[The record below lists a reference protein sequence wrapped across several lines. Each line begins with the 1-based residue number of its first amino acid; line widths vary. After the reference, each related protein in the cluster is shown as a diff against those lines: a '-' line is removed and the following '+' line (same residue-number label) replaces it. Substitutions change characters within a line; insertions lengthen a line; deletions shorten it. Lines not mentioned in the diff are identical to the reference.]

1 MSLKRLYRHMNREIE
16 QIDRF
21 LSTRVHTEHPIIE
34 AASQQLLDA
43 GGKRIRPAFVLLSA
57 GFGGGNDIRLTK
69 VAASLELIHMAS
81 LVHDDVIDDA
91 TLRRGK
97 PTVMERY
104 DENVA
109 MYTGNTLFGEAIRL
123 VSEVDSPQVMQIMAE
138 TMELI
143 CIGEIN
149 QIQDQYDW
157 SQSPKR
163 YLDRIARKTALLIE
177 TSCAAGA
184 VVSGASPDVVKQ
196 LRLFGYDIGMA
207 FQMTDDLLDF
217 TAKSFQLGKPV
228 GEDLKHGH
236 KTLPLFYSSEDAGFY
251 GRLQQVTNA
260 SNEEMTRTLVR
271 EVQRNGSLERSQ
283 RTIDRYVDRAIQ
295 RLESLPDIQDKR
307 SLIEIAEYIGKRKW

>member
-21 LSTRVHTEHPIIE
+21 LSTRVQTDHPVIE
-34 AASQQLLDA
+34 AASKQLLDA

-57 GFGGGNDIRLTK
+57 GFGQTKDIRLTK

-104 DENVA
+104 DERVA

-123 VSEVDSPQVMQIMAE
+123 VSEIDSPDVMQIMAD

-143 CIGEIN
+143 CVGEIN

-157 SQSPKR
+157 AQSPKR

-236 KTLPLFYSSEDAGFY
+236 KTLPLFYSAENPEFFD
-251 GRLQQVTNA
+251 RLQQVSHSSDYALTH
-260 SNEEMTRTLVR
+260 TLVR
-271 EVQRNGSLERSQ
+271 EVQRNGTLERSQ
-283 RTIDRYVDRAIQ
+283 RTIDRYVSRAIR
-295 RLESLPDIQDKR
+295 RLDGLPDVVDKR

>member
-21 LSTRVHTEHPIIE
+21 LSTRVHTDHPVIE
-34 AASQQLLDA
+34 AASKQLLDA

-57 GFGGGNDIRLTK
+57 GFGQAKDIRLTK

-104 DENVA
+104 DEQVA

-123 VSEVDSPQVMQIMAE
+123 VSEVDSPRVMQIMAD

-157 SQSPKR
+157 GQSPKR

-184 VVSGASPDVVKQ
+184 VVSGASPEVVKQ

-236 KTLPLFYSSEDAGFY
+236 KTLPLFYSAEDPEFFD
-251 GRLQQVTNA
+251 RLQQVNQSSDYAT
-260 SNEEMTRTLVR
+260 THTLVR
-271 EVQRNGSLERSQ
+271 EVQRNGTLERSQ
-283 RTIDRYVDRAIQ
+283 RTIDRYVNRAIQ
-295 RLESLPDIQDKR
+295 RLDGLPDVPDKR

>member
-1 MSLKRLYRHMNREIE
+1 MNREIE

-21 LSTRVHTEHPIIE
+21 LSTRVQTDHPVIE
-34 AASQQLLDA
+34 AASKQLLDA

-57 GFGGGNDIRLTK
+57 GFGQTKDIRLTK

-104 DENVA
+104 DERVA

-123 VSEVDSPQVMQIMAE
+123 VSEIDSPDVMQIMAD

-143 CIGEIN
+143 CVGEIN

-157 SQSPKR
+157 AQSPKR

-236 KTLPLFYSSEDAGFY
+236 KTLPLFYSAENPEFFD
-251 GRLQQVTNA
+251 RLQQVSHSSDYALTH
-260 SNEEMTRTLVR
+260 TLVR
-271 EVQRNGSLERSQ
+271 EVQRNGALERSQ
-283 RTIDRYVDRAIQ
+283 RTIDRYVNRAIR
-295 RLESLPDIQDKR
+295 RLDGLPDVADKR

>member
-1 MSLKRLYRHMNREIE
+1 MNREIE

-21 LSTRVHTEHPIIE
+21 LSTRVQTDHPVIE
-34 AASQQLLDA
+34 AASKQLLDA

-57 GFGGGNDIRLTK
+57 GFGQTKDIRLTK

-104 DENVA
+104 DERVA

-123 VSEVDSPQVMQIMAE
+123 VSEIDSPDVMQIMAD

-143 CIGEIN
+143 CVGEIN

-157 SQSPKR
+157 TQSPKR

-236 KTLPLFYSSEDAGFY
+236 KTLPLFYSAENPEFFD
-251 GRLQQVTNA
+251 RLQQVSHSSDYALTH
-260 SNEEMTRTLVR
+260 TLVR
-271 EVQRNGSLERSQ
+271 EVQRNGTLERSQ
-283 RTIDRYVDRAIQ
+283 RTIDRYVNRAIR
-295 RLESLPDIQDKR
+295 RLDGLPDVVDKR

>member
-21 LSTRVHTEHPIIE
+21 LSTRVQTDHPVIE
-34 AASQQLLDA
+34 AASKQLLDA

-57 GFGGGNDIRLTK
+57 GFGQTKDIRLTK

-104 DENVA
+104 DERVA

-123 VSEVDSPQVMQIMAE
+123 VSEIDSPNVMQIMAD

-143 CIGEIN
+143 CVGEIN

-157 SQSPKR
+157 AQSPKR

-236 KTLPLFYSSEDAGFY
+236 KTLPLFYSAENPEFFD
-251 GRLQQVTNA
+251 RLQQVSHSSDYALTH
-260 SNEEMTRTLVR
+260 TLVR
-271 EVQRNGSLERSQ
+271 EVQRNGTLERSQ
-283 RTIDRYVDRAIQ
+283 RTIDRYVNRAIR
-295 RLESLPDIQDKR
+295 RLDGLPDVVDKR

>member
-1 MSLKRLYRHMNREIE
+1 MSLKRLYRRMNREIE

-21 LSTRVHTEHPIIE
+21 LSTRVQTDHPVIE
-34 AASQQLLDA
+34 AASKQLLDA

-57 GFGGGNDIRLTK
+57 GFGQTKDIRLTK

-104 DENVA
+104 DERVA

-123 VSEVDSPQVMQIMAE
+123 VSEIDSPDVMQIMAD

-143 CIGEIN
+143 CVGEIN

-157 SQSPKR
+157 AQSPKR

-236 KTLPLFYSSEDAGFY
+236 KTLPLFYSAENPEFFD
-251 GRLQQVTNA
+251 RLQQVSHSSDYALTH
-260 SNEEMTRTLVR
+260 TLVR
-271 EVQRNGSLERSQ
+271 EVQRNGTLERSQ
-283 RTIDRYVDRAIQ
+283 RTIDRYVNRAIR
-295 RLESLPDIQDKR
+295 RLDGLPDVADKR

>member
-21 LSTRVHTEHPIIE
+21 LSTRVQTDHPVIE
-34 AASQQLLDA
+34 AASKQLLDA

-57 GFGGGNDIRLTK
+57 GFGQTKDFRLTK

-104 DENVA
+104 DERVA

-123 VSEVDSPQVMQIMAE
+123 VSEIDSPDVMQIMAD

-143 CIGEIN
+143 CVGEIN

-157 SQSPKR
+157 AQSPKR

-236 KTLPLFYSSEDAGFY
+236 KTLPLFYSAENPEFFD
-251 GRLQQVTNA
+251 RLQQVSHSSDYALTH
-260 SNEEMTRTLVR
+260 TLVR
-271 EVQRNGSLERSQ
+271 EVQRNGTLERSQ
-283 RTIDRYVDRAIQ
+283 RTIDRYVNRAIR
-295 RLESLPDIQDKR
+295 RLDGLPDVVDKR

>member
-21 LSTRVHTEHPIIE
+21 LSTRVQTEHPVIE
-34 AASQQLLDA
+34 AASKQLLDA

-57 GFGGGNDIRLTK
+57 GFGQTKDIRLTK

-104 DENVA
+104 DERVA

-123 VSEVDSPQVMQIMAE
+123 VSEIDSPDVMQIMAD

-143 CIGEIN
+143 CVGEIN

-157 SQSPKR
+157 AQSPKR

-236 KTLPLFYSSEDAGFY
+236 KTLPLFYSAENPEFFD
-251 GRLQQVTNA
+251 RLQQVSHSSDYALTH
-260 SNEEMTRTLVR
+260 TLVR
-271 EVQRNGSLERSQ
+271 EVQRNGTLERSQ
-283 RTIDRYVDRAIQ
+283 RTIDRYVNRAIR
-295 RLESLPDIQDKR
+295 RLDGLPDVADKR

>member
-21 LSTRVHTEHPIIE
+21 LSTRVQTDHPVIE
-34 AASQQLLDA
+34 AASKQLLDA

-57 GFGGGNDIRLTK
+57 GFGQTKDIRLTK

-104 DENVA
+104 DERVA

-123 VSEVDSPQVMQIMAE
+123 VSEIDSPDVMQIMAD

-143 CIGEIN
+143 CVGEIN

-157 SQSPKR
+157 AQSPKR

-236 KTLPLFYSSEDAGFY
+236 KTLPLFYSAENPEFFD
-251 GRLQQVTNA
+251 RLQQVSHSSDYALTH
-260 SNEEMTRTLVR
+260 TLVR
-271 EVQRNGSLERSQ
+271 EVQRNGTLERSQ
-283 RTIDRYVDRAIQ
+283 RTIDRYVNRAIR
-295 RLESLPDIQDKR
+295 RLDGLPDVADKR

>member
-21 LSTRVHTEHPIIE
+21 LSTRVHTEHPVIE
-34 AASQQLLDA
+34 AASKQLLDA

-57 GFGGGNDIRLTK
+57 GFGGSNDIRLTK

-104 DENVA
+104 DESVA

-123 VSEVDSPQVMQIMAE
+123 VSEVDSPQVMKIMAE

-157 SQSPKR
+157 AQSPKR

-236 KTLPLFYSSEDAGFY
+236 KTLPLFYSSEDLAFY
-251 GRLQQVTNA
+251 NRLQQVTNV
-260 SNEEMTRTLVR
+260 SNEEMTRMLVR
-271 EVQRNGSLERSQ
+271 EVQRNGSLDRSQ

-295 RLESLPDIQDKR
+295 RLDRLPDIQDKR

>member
-1 MSLKRLYRHMNREIE
+1 MSLKRLYRHMNREID

-21 LSTRVHTEHPIIE
+21 LSTRIHTDHPVID
-34 AASQQLLDA
+34 AASRQLLDA

-57 GFGGGNDIRLTK
+57 AFGQDNDIRLTK

-104 DENVA
+104 DERVA

-123 VSEVDSPQVMQIMAE
+123 VSEVDSPEVMQIMAE

-157 SQSPKR
+157 AQSPKR

-236 KTLPLFYSSEDAGFY
+236 KTLPLFYSAEDPLFY
-251 GRLQQVTNA
+251 DRLKQVTQTSGYELTQA
-260 SNEEMTRTLVR
+260 LVR
-271 EVQRNGSLERSQ
+271 EVQRNGTLERSQ
-283 RTIDRYVDRAIQ
+283 RTIDRYVRRAIE
-295 RLESLPDIQDKR
+295 RLEPLPDVPDKR

>member
-21 LSTRVHTEHPIIE
+21 LSTRVQTDHPVIE
-34 AASQQLLDA
+34 AASKQLLDA

-57 GFGGGNDIRLTK
+57 GFGQTKDIRLTK

-104 DENVA
+104 DERVA

-123 VSEVDSPQVMQIMAE
+123 VSEIDSPDVMQIMAD

-143 CIGEIN
+143 CVGEIN

-157 SQSPKR
+157 AQSPKR

-236 KTLPLFYSSEDAGFY
+236 KTLPLFYSAENPEFFD
-251 GRLQQVTNA
+251 RLQQVSHSSDYALTH
-260 SNEEMTRTLVR
+260 TLVR
-271 EVQRNGSLERSQ
+271 EVQRNGTLERSQ
-283 RTIDRYVDRAIQ
+283 RTIDRYVNRAIR
-295 RLESLPDIQDKR
+295 RLDGLPDVVDKR

>member
-1 MSLKRLYRHMNREIE
+1 MSLKRLYRHMNREVE
-16 QIDRF
+16 HIDRF
-21 LSTRVHTEHPIIE
+21 LSTRIHTDHPVIE
-34 AASQQLLDA
+34 AASKQLLDA

-57 GFGGGNDIRLTK
+57 GFGQNKDIRLTK

-91 TLRRGK
+91 SLRRGK

-104 DENVA
+104 DESVA

-123 VSEVDSPQVMQIMAE
+123 VSEVDSPEVMQIMSQ

-184 VVSGASPDVVKQ
+184 VISGASPEVVKQ

-236 KTLPLFYSSEDAGFY
+236 KTLPLLYSAEDTSFYE
-251 GRLQQVTNA
+251 RLQRV
-260 SNEEMTRTLVR
+260 SNTTGHEYTTSLVR
-271 EVQRNGSLERSQ
+271 EVQRNGTLERSQ
-283 RTIDRYVDRAIQ
+283 RTIDRYVKRAIG
-295 RLESLPDIQDKR
+295 RLATLPDLPDKR

>member
-21 LSTRVHTEHPIIE
+21 LSTRVQTDHPVIE
-34 AASQQLLDA
+34 AASKQLLDA

-57 GFGGGNDIRLTK
+57 GFGQTKDIRLTK

-104 DENVA
+104 DERVA

-123 VSEVDSPQVMQIMAE
+123 VSEIDSPDVMQIMAD

-143 CIGEIN
+143 CVGEIN

-157 SQSPKR
+157 AQSPKR

-184 VVSGASPDVVKQ
+184 VVSGASSDVVKQ

-236 KTLPLFYSSEDAGFY
+236 KTLPLFYSAENPEFFD
-251 GRLQQVTNA
+251 RLQQVSHSSDYALTH
-260 SNEEMTRTLVR
+260 TLVR
-271 EVQRNGSLERSQ
+271 EVQRNGTLERSQ
-283 RTIDRYVDRAIQ
+283 RTIDHYVNRAIR
-295 RLESLPDIQDKR
+295 RLDGLPDVVDKR

>member
-21 LSTRVHTEHPIIE
+21 LSTRVQTDHPVIE
-34 AASQQLLDA
+34 AASKQLLEA

-57 GFGGGNDIRLTK
+57 GFGQTKDIRLTK

-104 DENVA
+104 DERVA

-123 VSEVDSPQVMQIMAE
+123 VSEIDSPDVMQIMAD

-143 CIGEIN
+143 CVGEIN

-157 SQSPKR
+157 AQSPKR

-236 KTLPLFYSSEDAGFY
+236 KTLPLFYSAENPEFFD
-251 GRLQQVTNA
+251 RLQQVSHSSDYALTH
-260 SNEEMTRTLVR
+260 TLVR
-271 EVQRNGSLERSQ
+271 EVQRNGTLERSQ
-283 RTIDRYVDRAIQ
+283 RTIDRYVNRAIR
-295 RLESLPDIQDKR
+295 RLDGLPDVADKR

>member
-16 QIDRF
+16 QIDRY
-21 LSTRVHTEHPIIE
+21 LATRVRTDHPTIE
-34 AASQQLLDA
+34 AASRQLLDA

-57 GFGGGNDIRLTK
+57 GFGQHRDERLTQ
-69 VAASLELIHMAS
+69 VASSLELIHMAS

-91 TLRRGK
+91 LLRRGK

-104 DENVA
+104 DESVA

-123 VSEVDSPQVMQIMAE
+123 VSEIDSPDVMALMAD
-138 TMELI
+138 TMERI

-184 VVSGASPDVVKQ
+184 IVSGAPAETVNQ
-196 LRLFGYDIGMA
+196 LRRFGYDIGMA

-236 KTLPLFYSSEDAGFY
+236 KTLPLLYSSENPQFFERLRQIDATS
-251 GRLQQVTNA
+251 QTETTMA
-260 SNEEMTRTLVR
+260 LVR

-283 RTIDRYVDRAIQ
+283 QTIDRYVTRAIQ
-295 RLESLPDIQDKR
+295 RLDGLPDVKDKQ

>member
-1 MSLKRLYRHMNREIE
+1 MNREIE

-21 LSTRVHTEHPIIE
+21 LSTRVQTDHPVIE
-34 AASQQLLDA
+34 AASKQLLDA

-57 GFGGGNDIRLTK
+57 GFGQTKDIRLTK

-104 DENVA
+104 DERVA

-123 VSEVDSPQVMQIMAE
+123 VSEIDSPNVMQIMAD

-143 CIGEIN
+143 CVGEIN

-157 SQSPKR
+157 AQSPKR

-236 KTLPLFYSSEDAGFY
+236 KTLPLFYSAENPEFFD
-251 GRLQQVTNA
+251 RLQQVSHSSDYALTH
-260 SNEEMTRTLVR
+260 TLVR
-271 EVQRNGSLERSQ
+271 EVQRNGTLERSQ
-283 RTIDRYVDRAIQ
+283 RTIDRYVNRAIR
-295 RLESLPDIQDKR
+295 RLDGLPDVVDKR

>member
-21 LSTRVHTEHPIIE
+21 LSTRVHTEHPVIE
-34 AASQQLLDA
+34 AASKQLLDA

-57 GFGGGNDIRLTK
+57 GFGTGNDIRLTK

-104 DENVA
+104 DESVA

-123 VSEVDSPQVMQIMAE
+123 VSEVDSPEVMQIMAE

-157 SQSPKR
+157 AQSPKR

-236 KTLPLFYSSEDAGFY
+236 KTLPLFYSSEDPVFY
-251 GRLQQVTNA
+251 ERLQQVTNA
-260 SNEEMTRTLVR
+260 SNDEMTRTLVR
-271 EVQRNGSLERSQ
+271 EVQRNGTLERSQ
-283 RTIDRYVDRAIQ
+283 RTIDRYVSRAIQ
-295 RLESLPDIQDKR
+295 RLDSLPDIQDKR

>member
-1 MSLKRLYRHMNREIE
+1 MNREIE

-21 LSTRVHTEHPIIE
+21 LSTRVQTDHPVIE
-34 AASQQLLDA
+34 AASKQLLEA

-57 GFGGGNDIRLTK
+57 GFGQTKDIRLTK

-104 DENVA
+104 DERVA

-123 VSEVDSPQVMQIMAE
+123 VSEIDSPDVMQIMAD

-143 CIGEIN
+143 CVGEIN

-157 SQSPKR
+157 AQSPKR

-236 KTLPLFYSSEDAGFY
+236 KTLPLFYSAENPEFFD
-251 GRLQQVTNA
+251 RLQQVSHSSDYALTH
-260 SNEEMTRTLVR
+260 TLVR
-271 EVQRNGSLERSQ
+271 EVQRNGTLERSQ
-283 RTIDRYVDRAIQ
+283 RTIDRYVNRAIR
-295 RLESLPDIQDKR
+295 RLDGLPDVVDKR

>member
-21 LSTRVHTEHPIIE
+21 LSTRVQTDHPVIE
-34 AASQQLLDA
+34 AASKQLLDA

-57 GFGGGNDIRLTK
+57 GFGQTKDIRLTK

-104 DENVA
+104 DERVA

-123 VSEVDSPQVMQIMAE
+123 VSEIDSPDVMQIMAD

-143 CIGEIN
+143 CVGEIN

-157 SQSPKR
+157 AQSPKR

-236 KTLPLFYSSEDAGFY
+236 KTLPLFYSAENPDFFD
-251 GRLQQVTNA
+251 RLQQVSHSSDYALTH
-260 SNEEMTRTLVR
+260 TLVR
-271 EVQRNGSLERSQ
+271 EVQRNGTLERSQ
-283 RTIDRYVDRAIQ
+283 RTIDRYVNRAIR
-295 RLESLPDIQDKR
+295 RLDGLPDVADKR

>member
-21 LSTRVHTEHPIIE
+21 LSTRVQTDHPVIE
-34 AASQQLLDA
+34 AASKQLLDA

-57 GFGGGNDIRLTK
+57 GFGQTKDIRLTK

-104 DENVA
+104 DERVA

-123 VSEVDSPQVMQIMAE
+123 VSEIDSPDVMQIMAD

-143 CIGEIN
+143 CVGEIN

-157 SQSPKR
+157 AQSPKR

-177 TSCAAGA
+177 TSCVAGA

-236 KTLPLFYSSEDAGFY
+236 KTLPLFYSAENPEFFD
-251 GRLQQVTNA
+251 RLQQVSHSSDYALTH
-260 SNEEMTRTLVR
+260 TLVR
-271 EVQRNGSLERSQ
+271 EVQRNGTLERSQ
-283 RTIDRYVDRAIQ
+283 RTIDRYVNRAIR
-295 RLESLPDIQDKR
+295 RLDGLPDVVDKR

>member
-21 LSTRVHTEHPIIE
+21 LSTRVQTDHPVIE
-34 AASQQLLDA
+34 AASKQLLDA

-57 GFGGGNDIRLTK
+57 GFGQTKDIRLTK

-104 DENVA
+104 DERVA

-123 VSEVDSPQVMQIMAE
+123 VSEIDSPDVMQIMAD

-143 CIGEIN
+143 CVGEIN

-157 SQSPKR
+157 AQSPKR

-236 KTLPLFYSSEDAGFY
+236 KTLPLFYSAENPEFFD
-251 GRLQQVTNA
+251 RLQQVSHSSDYALTH
-260 SNEEMTRTLVR
+260 TLVR
-271 EVQRNGSLERSQ
+271 EVQRNGALERSQ
-283 RTIDRYVDRAIQ
+283 RTIDRYVNRAIR
-295 RLESLPDIQDKR
+295 RLDGLPDVADKR

>member
-1 MSLKRLYRHMNREIE
+1 MNREIE

-21 LSTRVHTEHPIIE
+21 LSTRVQTDHPVIE
-34 AASQQLLDA
+34 AASKQLLDA

-57 GFGGGNDIRLTK
+57 GFGQTKDIRLTK

-104 DENVA
+104 DERVA

-123 VSEVDSPQVMQIMAE
+123 VSEIDSPDVMQIMAD

-143 CIGEIN
+143 CVGEIN

-157 SQSPKR
+157 AQSPKR

-236 KTLPLFYSSEDAGFY
+236 KTLPLFYSAENPEFFD
-251 GRLQQVTNA
+251 RLQQVSHSSDYALTH
-260 SNEEMTRTLVR
+260 TLVR
-271 EVQRNGSLERSQ
+271 EVQRNGTLERSQ
-283 RTIDRYVDRAIQ
+283 RTIDRYVNRAIR
-295 RLESLPDIQDKR
+295 RLDGLPDVADKR

>member
-21 LSTRVHTEHPIIE
+21 LSTRVQTDHPVIE
-34 AASQQLLDA
+34 AASKQLLDA

-57 GFGGGNDIRLTK
+57 GFGQTKDIRLTK

-104 DENVA
+104 DERVA

-123 VSEVDSPQVMQIMAE
+123 VSEIDSPDVMQIMAD

-143 CIGEIN
+143 CVGEIN

-157 SQSPKR
+157 AQSPKR

-184 VVSGASPDVVKQ
+184 VVSGASSDVVKQ

-236 KTLPLFYSSEDAGFY
+236 KTLPLFYSAENPEFFD
-251 GRLQQVTNA
+251 RLQQVSHSSDYALTH
-260 SNEEMTRTLVR
+260 TLVR
-271 EVQRNGSLERSQ
+271 EVQRNGTLERSQ
-283 RTIDRYVDRAIQ
+283 RTIDRYVNRAIR
-295 RLESLPDIQDKR
+295 RLDGLPDVVDKR

>member
-21 LSTRVHTEHPIIE
+21 LSTRVQTDHPVIE
-34 AASQQLLDA
+34 AASKQLLDA

-57 GFGGGNDIRLTK
+57 GFGQTKDIRLTK

-104 DENVA
+104 DERVA

-123 VSEVDSPQVMQIMAE
+123 VSEIDSPDVMQIMAD

-143 CIGEIN
+143 CVGEIN

-157 SQSPKR
+157 AQSPKR

-177 TSCAAGA
+177 TSCVAGA

-236 KTLPLFYSSEDAGFY
+236 KTLPLFYSAENPEFFD
-251 GRLQQVTNA
+251 RLQQVSHSSDYALTH
-260 SNEEMTRTLVR
+260 TLVR
-271 EVQRNGSLERSQ
+271 EVQRNGTLERSQ
-283 RTIDRYVDRAIQ
+283 RTIDRYVNRAIR
-295 RLESLPDIQDKR
+295 RLDGLPDVADKR

>member
-1 MSLKRLYRHMNREIE
+1 MNREIE

-21 LSTRVHTEHPIIE
+21 LSTRVQTDHPVIE
-34 AASQQLLDA
+34 AASKQLLDA

-57 GFGGGNDIRLTK
+57 GFGQTKDIRLTK

-104 DENVA
+104 DERVA

-123 VSEVDSPQVMQIMAE
+123 VSEIDSPDVMQIMAD

-143 CIGEIN
+143 CVGEIN

-157 SQSPKR
+157 AQSPKR

-177 TSCAAGA
+177 TSCVAGA

-236 KTLPLFYSSEDAGFY
+236 KTLPLFYSAENPEFFD
-251 GRLQQVTNA
+251 RLQQVSHSSDYALTH
-260 SNEEMTRTLVR
+260 TLVR
-271 EVQRNGSLERSQ
+271 EVQRNGTLERSQ
-283 RTIDRYVDRAIQ
+283 RTIDRYVNRAIR
-295 RLESLPDIQDKR
+295 RLDGLPDVVDKR

>member
-21 LSTRVHTEHPIIE
+21 LSTRVQTDHPVIE
-34 AASQQLLDA
+34 AASKQLLEA

-57 GFGGGNDIRLTK
+57 GFGQTKDIRLTK

-104 DENVA
+104 DERVA

-123 VSEVDSPQVMQIMAE
+123 VSEIDSPDVMQIMAD

-143 CIGEIN
+143 CVGEIN

-157 SQSPKR
+157 AQSPKR

-236 KTLPLFYSSEDAGFY
+236 KTLPLFYSAENPEFFD
-251 GRLQQVTNA
+251 RLQQVSHSSDYALTH
-260 SNEEMTRTLVR
+260 TLVR
-271 EVQRNGSLERSQ
+271 EVQRNGTLERSQ
-283 RTIDRYVDRAIQ
+283 RTIDRYVNRAIR
-295 RLESLPDIQDKR
+295 RLDGLPDVVDKR

>member
-21 LSTRVHTEHPIIE
+21 LSTRVHTDHPVIE
-34 AASQQLLDA
+34 AASKQLLDA

-57 GFGGGNDIRLTK
+57 GFGQAKDIRLTK

-104 DENVA
+104 DEQVA

-123 VSEVDSPQVMQIMAE
+123 VSEVDSPRVMQIMAD

-157 SQSPKR
+157 GQSR
-163 YLDRIARKTALLIE
+163 N
-177 TSCAAGA
+177 
-184 VVSGASPDVVKQ
+184 
-196 LRLFGYDIGMA
+196 DISIG
-207 FQMTDDLLDF
+207 
-217 TAKSFQLGKPV
+217 
-228 GEDLKHGH
+228 
-236 KTLPLFYSSEDAGFY
+236 LP
-251 GRLQQVTNA
+251 GR
-260 SNEEMTRTLVR
+260 R
-271 EVQRNGSLERSQ
+271 RS
-283 RTIDRYVDRAIQ
+283 
-295 RLESLPDIQDKR
+295 
-307 SLIEIAEYIGKRKW
+307 

>member
-16 QIDRF
+16 HIDRF
-21 LSTRVHTEHPIIE
+21 LSTRVQTDHPVIE
-34 AASQQLLDA
+34 AASKQLLDA

-57 GFGGGNDIRLTK
+57 GFGQTKDIRLTK

-91 TLRRGK
+91 KLRRGK

-104 DENVA
+104 DERVA

-123 VSEVDSPQVMQIMAE
+123 VSEIDSPDVMQIMAD

-143 CIGEIN
+143 CVGEIN

-157 SQSPKR
+157 GQSPKR

-236 KTLPLFYSSEDAGFY
+236 KTLPLFYSAENPDFFD
-251 GRLQQVTNA
+251 RLQQVSHSSDSSLTH
-260 SNEEMTRTLVR
+260 TLVR
-271 EVQRNGSLERSQ
+271 EVQRNGTLERSQ
-283 RTIDRYVDRAIQ
+283 RTIDRYVNRAIR
-295 RLESLPDIQDKR
+295 RLDGLPDVPDKR

>member
-21 LSTRVHTEHPIIE
+21 LSTRVQTDHPVIE
-34 AASQQLLDA
+34 AASKQLLDA

-57 GFGGGNDIRLTK
+57 GFGQTKDIRLTK

-104 DENVA
+104 DERVA

-123 VSEVDSPQVMQIMAE
+123 VSEIDSPDVMQIMAE

-143 CIGEIN
+143 CVGEIN

-157 SQSPKR
+157 AQSPKR

-236 KTLPLFYSSEDAGFY
+236 KTLPLFYSAENPEFFD
-251 GRLQQVTNA
+251 RLQQVSHSSDYALTH
-260 SNEEMTRTLVR
+260 TLVR
-271 EVQRNGSLERSQ
+271 EVQRNGTLERSQ
-283 RTIDRYVDRAIQ
+283 RTIDRYVNRAIR
-295 RLESLPDIQDKR
+295 RLDGLPDVVDKR

>member
-21 LSTRVHTEHPIIE
+21 LSTRVQTDHPVIE
-34 AASQQLLDA
+34 AASKQLLDA

-57 GFGGGNDIRLTK
+57 GFGQEKDIRLTK
-69 VAASLELIHMAS
+69 VAASLELVHMAS

-104 DENVA
+104 DERVA

-123 VSEVDSPQVMQIMAE
+123 VSEVDSPRIMQIMAD

-143 CIGEIN
+143 CVGEIN

-157 SQSPKR
+157 DQSPKR

-184 VVSGASPDVVKQ
+184 VASGASPEVVKQ

-236 KTLPLFYSSEDAGFY
+236 KTLPLFYSAEDPVFY
-251 GRLQQVTNA
+251 DRLRQVTHT
-260 SNEEMTRTLVR
+260 SDHELTHMLVR

-283 RTIDRYVDRAIQ
+283 RTVDRYVNRAIQ
-295 RLESLPDIQDKR
+295 RLDDLPDLPDKR

>member
-21 LSTRVHTEHPIIE
+21 LSTRVHTEHPVIE
-34 AASQQLLDA
+34 AASKQLLDA

-57 GFGGGNDIRLTK
+57 GFGTGHDIRLTK

-104 DENVA
+104 DESVA

-123 VSEVDSPQVMQIMAE
+123 VSEVDSPEVMQIMAE

-157 SQSPKR
+157 AQSPKR

-236 KTLPLFYSSEDAGFY
+236 KTLPLFYSSEDPAFY
-251 GRLQQVTNA
+251 DRLQQVTSV
-260 SNEEMTRTLVR
+260 SNDEMTRTLVR
-271 EVQRNGSLERSQ
+271 EVQRNGTLERSQ
-283 RTIDRYVDRAIQ
+283 RTIDRYVSRAIQ
-295 RLESLPDIQDKR
+295 RLDTLPEIQGKR

>member
-1 MSLKRLYRHMNREIE
+1 MNREIE

-21 LSTRVHTEHPIIE
+21 LSTRVQTDHPVIE
-34 AASQQLLDA
+34 AASKQLLDA

-57 GFGGGNDIRLTK
+57 GFGQTKDIRLTK

-104 DENVA
+104 DERVA

-123 VSEVDSPQVMQIMAE
+123 VSEIDSPDVMQIMAD

-143 CIGEIN
+143 CVGEIN

-157 SQSPKR
+157 AQSPKR

-236 KTLPLFYSSEDAGFY
+236 KTLPLFYSAENPEFFD
-251 GRLQQVTNA
+251 RLQQVSHSSDYALTH
-260 SNEEMTRTLVR
+260 TLVR
-271 EVQRNGSLERSQ
+271 EVQRNGTLERSQ
-283 RTIDRYVDRAIQ
+283 RTIDRYVSRAIR
-295 RLESLPDIQDKR
+295 RLDGLPDVVDKR